1 MAPNTANVQWTRGYV
16 IDLVRR
22 IRNGLIK
29 DLLDDHALKA
39 YIASN
44 FNARELTGIRLELLR
59 QELRELLIQPVDVA
73 HYKDLI
79 DQIHTT
85 GIASLA
91 RGNERLFYEDVE
103 KVVRNYV

>member
-16 IDLVRR
+16 IDLIRK
-22 IRNGLIK
+22 IRNDLIK
-29 DLLDDHALKA
+29 DLLDEHALKA

-44 FNARELTGIRLELLR
+44 FNAREPNRIKLELLR
-59 QELRELLIQPVDVA
+59 QELRELLIQPVDVL
-73 HYKDLI
+73 HYAALI

-103 KVVRNYV
+103 RVVRSYV